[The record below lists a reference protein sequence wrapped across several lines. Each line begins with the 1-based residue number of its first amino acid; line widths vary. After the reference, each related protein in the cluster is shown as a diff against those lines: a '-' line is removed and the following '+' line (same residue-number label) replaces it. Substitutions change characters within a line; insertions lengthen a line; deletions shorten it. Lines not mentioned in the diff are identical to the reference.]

1 MEMNEMSTF
10 IKDYINENIKKIV
23 DHPDDVEINVSTS
36 TKNVIIQIRVNDT
49 DYGKVI
55 GRKGNTIQSLK
66 ILTMA
71 VKNTNYP
78 EDKRKVSLELLE
90 DETRNF
96 SFK

>member
-1 MEMNEMSTF
+1 MNEMSNF
-10 IKDYINENIKKIV
+10 IKDFINENIRKIV
-23 DHPDDVEINVSTS
+23 DNPDEVNINVTTS
-36 TKNVIIQIRVNDT
+36 TKNVIIQIKVDDL

-66 ILTMA
+66 TLTMA
-71 VKNTNYP
+71 VKNTNFP

-96 SFK
+96 NTQ